1 MLSGISLGYPSK
13 MYLHRYNPTYLL
25 ILYISKKYIQNRRP
39 HAARGF
45 LSTTSAPSVLGL
57 RPLER
62 SCSSRE
68 GAPTVVFR
76 FLRFVRVLSQRPS
89 ATHQQ
94 GWTGPPQGEAV
105 MDVSLRSLTTC
116 GYVSEATSFAMRHCT
131 IVVTPLLPMSPEPDS
146 FRSCEFIIDQ
156 MHQALGTRRNRLAG
170 GG

>member
-1 MLSGISLGYPSK
+1 MSGISLGYPSK

-25 ILYISKKYIQNRRP
+25 ILYISKKYIQNR
-39 HAARGF
+39 AARGF

-89 ATHQQ
+89 ACHQQ
-94 GWTGPPQGEAV
+94 GWTEPPQGEAV
-105 MDVSLRSLTTC
+105 MDVRACAVSLHAAMFRTQLPSPCGIASLL
-116 GYVSEATSFAMRHCT
+116 S
-131 IVVTPLLPMSPEPDS
+131 LQPMSPEPDS
-146 FRSCEFIIDQ
+146 FRSCDFIIDQ